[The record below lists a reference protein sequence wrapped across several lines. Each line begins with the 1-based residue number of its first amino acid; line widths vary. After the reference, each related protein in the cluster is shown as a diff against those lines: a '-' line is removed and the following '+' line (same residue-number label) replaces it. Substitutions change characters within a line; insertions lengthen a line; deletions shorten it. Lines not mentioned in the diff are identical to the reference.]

1 MIGEV
6 GGALDKLLE
15 HGPIGIVCVLLIVWQ
30 IRLYMDARSDRDA
43 FTTALDVA
51 RKEHQKQE
59 DEKDAQILT
68 VSLAHAK
75 AMAES
80 TALMQRV
87 VRYLEKS

>member
-30 IRLYMDARSDRDA
+30 IRLYVDARADRET
-43 FTTALDVA
+43 FTKALDLA
-51 RKEHQKQE
+51 RQEHQKQE
-59 DEKDAQILT
+59 DEKDVQILT
-68 VSLAHAK
+68 VSLALAK
-75 AMAES
+75 ATAES

-87 VRYLEKS
+87 VRYIEKS